1 LAAAQLK
8 TFHIYLVPT
17 FHQVWEV
24 ETESEEAVKDAIE
37 ENYGF
42 VPDDAVLVAE
52 QCVTGSEEIM
62 DIKET

>member
-1 LAAAQLK
+1 
-8 TFHIYLVPT
+8 VPT